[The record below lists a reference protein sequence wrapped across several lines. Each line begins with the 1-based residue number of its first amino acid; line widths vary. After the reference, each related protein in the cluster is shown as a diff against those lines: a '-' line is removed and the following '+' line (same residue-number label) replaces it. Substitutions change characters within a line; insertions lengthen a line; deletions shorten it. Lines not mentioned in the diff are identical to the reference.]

1 MAAAVAGDVHDMMLA
16 SAETRLGRTGAVP
29 RRRISRLPE
38 ERDQIG
44 ETGRLRSACGGES
57 SMSAAE
63 GTSAKAQCSGWV
75 LRGVFGALGRR
86 VLGPPKID
94 GARGVVREVG

>member
-1 MAAAVAGDVHDMMLA
+1 MILA
-16 SAETRLGRTGAVP
+16 SAETRPGRTGDVL

-44 ETGRLRSACGGES
+44 ETGRLRSACGFES
-57 SMSAAE
+57 SMSAAG
-63 GTSAKAQCSGWV
+63 GTSAKAQWRWLGAPGRFRGSGQ
-75 LRGVFGALGRR
+75 R

-94 GARGVVREVG
+94 RARGVVRKVE

>member
-1 MAAAVAGDVHDMMLA
+1 MAVAITGDVHDMMLA
-16 SAETRLGRTGAVP
+16 SAETRLGRTGAVL

-57 SMSAAE
+57 SMSAAT
-63 GTSAKAQCSGWV
+63 GTRAKAQWRWLGAPGRFRGSGWA
-75 LRGVFGALGRR
+75 GV
-86 VLGPPKID
+86 GPLQKSA
-94 GARGVVREVG
+94 ARAAW